1 MSLTKAS
8 RGSAAARF
16 AIAAVTAVAAL
27 LSAGLASPLAA
38 GAPSLPPAE
47 PAPAAA
53 VSPAAAR
60 PVLDPTA
67 PWSPVVGAPALDATT
82 GSPPAAA
89 EPALDAATAAPAT
102 VQSDDIVEKVAFGPG
117 GLRRLSSIEVGS
129 WPTEIEGPHGLA
141 VSPDGEYWYVS
152 IAHGQP
158 GPGGSIVKYATA
170 DDSWLGEVEVGMF
183 PATMAI
189 SPTIGLLYVVNFNLH
204 GLPEPSSISVVDPES
219 MSEVG
224 RVDVGVMPHG
234 ARMNRQGT
242 RLYTVNM
249 MDDVLVEVDTYRM
262 EVTRQL
268 GLSMHGRHKIDGTDE
283 QHMAAGEGTGEHAG
297 HEGAAAPMA
306 GMQMDM
312 ANMVKPTWAT
322 APTPQGK
329 LYVAGNG
336 AAKILEI
343 DVESWEITRELATPA
358 GPYNLDVSADGSLLA
373 ATYKSS
379 RAVGFWDLE
388 KGEEVGRVE
397 TLRPIPHGIVISPD
411 GRYAFATIE
420 GIGGEPGSVE
430 AYDLRTFE
438 RVAHLDIA
446 KQAGGIAFWRID

>member
-1 MSLTKAS
+1 VAT
-8 RGSAAARF
+8 GFAA
-16 AIAAVTAVAAL
+16 AAVTVAL
-27 LSAGLASPLAA
+27 LSAGSVTAAAQTSLAATPAPLAA
-38 GAPSLPPAE
+38 GPPI
-47 PAPAAA
+47 
-53 VSPAAAR
+53 
-60 PVLDPTA
+60 T
-67 PWSPVVGAPALDATT
+67 
-82 GSPPAAA
+82 
-89 EPALDAATAAPAT
+89 ATAAPESAA
-102 VQSDDIVEKVAFGPG
+102 VQTQRTYTFYVAAESDDIVEKIAFGPG
-117 GLRRLSSIEVGS
+117 GLRLVRSIEVGS
-129 WPTEIEGPHGLA
+129 WPTEVEGPHGLA
-141 VSPDGEYWYVS
+141 ISEDGSYWYVS

-158 GPGGSIVKYATA
+158 GPGGSIVKYATE
-170 DDSWLGEVEVGMF
+170 DDAWLGEVEVGMF

-242 RLYTVNM
+242 RLYSVNM

-262 EVTRQL
+262 AITRQL
-268 GLSMHGRHKIDGTDE
+268 GLSMHGRHKIDAMHE
-283 QHMAAGEGTGEHAG
+283 QHMAAGEGAGEHAG

-358 GPYNLDVSADGSLLA
+358 GPYNLDVSADGTLLA

-430 AYDLRTFE
+430 VYDLSTFE
-438 RVAHLDIA
+438 RVANLDIA
-446 KQAGGIAFWRID
+446 KQAGGIAFWKID